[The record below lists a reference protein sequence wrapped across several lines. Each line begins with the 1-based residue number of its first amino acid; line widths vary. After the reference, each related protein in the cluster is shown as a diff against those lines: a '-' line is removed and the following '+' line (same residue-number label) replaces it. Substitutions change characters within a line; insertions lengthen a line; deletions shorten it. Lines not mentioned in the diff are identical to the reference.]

1 MTQRTALI
9 IAAALT
15 AFVLAL
21 MGGVASYVTSQAQ
34 GPTAQVPPAGEQV
47 LADQASV
54 PAAAAGLD
62 PVAVQAAIQDR
73 DAAYQQRIQA
83 ANQQLQQAYDKQRE
97 LAAQLNEAYQREQ
110 RLAGALKQ
118 ARQQPAQPA
127 AQPHQP
133 AAQAEAAPAQPTFA
147 VTPEVAAEI
156 ALGAAPRATLVRL
169 PDLVNFQGA
178 VAYEVVLD
186 SGSVYVDANSGQV
199 LYNGAIATVASGGSR
214 EHEGGEHEGGEH
226 EGGEHEGGEHD

>member
-34 GPTAQVPPAGEQV
+34 GPTAQVPPAGDQAS
-47 LADQASV
+47 ADQASMPV
-54 PAAAAGLD
+54 AAAGLD
-62 PVAVQAAIQDR
+62 PVAVQAIQDR

-83 ANQQLQQAYDKQRE
+83 ADQQLQQAYDKQRE
-97 LAAQLNEAYQREQ
+97 LAAQLNEAYQRQQ
-110 RLAGALKQ
+110 RLASALEQ

-127 AQPHQP
+127 AQPQQP
-133 AAQAEAAPAQPTFA
+133 AAQADAAPAQPTFA

>member
-34 GPTAQVPPAGEQV
+34 GPTAQVPPAGDQAP
-47 LADQASV
+47 ADQASMPV
-54 PAAAAGLD
+54 AAAGLD
-62 PVAVQAAIQDR
+62 PVAVQAIQDR

-83 ANQQLQQAYDKQRE
+83 ADQQLQQAYDKQRE
-97 LAAQLNEAYQREQ
+97 LAAQLNEAYQRQQ
-110 RLAGALKQ
+110 RLASALEQ

-127 AQPHQP
+127 AQPQQP
-133 AAQAEAAPAQPTFA
+133 AAQADAAPAQPTFA

-169 PDLVNFQGA
+169 PDLVSFQGA

-199 LYNGAIATVASGGSR
+199 LYNGAIATVASGGYR

-226 EGGEHEGGEHD
+226 D